1 MISLTE
7 ASPLV
12 EQIYLNTHDS
22 MNRIF
27 PWFDVTEQY
36 VPDMDIPSFNFYY
49 EADAAHNPDRSV
61 EWTDAYLDPAGQGW
75 MVSAIAPVY
84 RGDFLEGV
92 VGIDVTLGTVLNE
105 VLQLDLPDGSYAMLL
120 GRDGRILA
128 MPHAAAR
135 DLQVEAPLTAGDYG
149 PVHSE
154 TLQPDD
160 LNLFARTGMAGLA
173 QAIRSGHGG
182 LAHIDLA
189 DGGRTAAWSMIDATG
204 WTMLVMA
211 DESQVFSA
219 VIAVGETFHTIG
231 WAMLVV
237 LGLFSALFFLLLY
250 LRAQRHSRA
259 IAEPLLGLR
268 DMVRR
273 IGEGDFRQTPVTS
286 GIAELNATG
295 EEVARMGAALGEA
308 NQRLVDADRE
318 LRRALIEAQ
327 TANRAKTEFLA
338 KMSHELRT
346 PLNAIIGFADLL
358 VDRSACPGLA
368 EQHSDFAE
376 EIRCS
381 GRHLLGLINDVLAL
395 SKIEAGQ
402 RDLAPAPIPV
412 AGLFAEMRRATA
424 AEAEARGLTV
434 ETAVPPALPAL
445 IADPQAAR
453 QILLKLL
460 SNAVKFTPG
469 GGTVTLGAEAEG
481 EGEGEE
487 RMALW
492 VADTGIG
499 IPEDRLRDVLE
510 PFQQVEG
517 AYARGYGGTGLGLT
531 IVRDLAELHGGEV
544 RIDSRLGE
552 GTRVTVRFPLQRRL
566 RPAAA
571 PAGDPALC
579 A

>member
-1 MISLTE
+1 
-7 ASPLV
+7 
-12 EQIYLNTHDS
+12 
-22 MNRIF
+22 
-27 PWFDVTEQY
+27 
-36 VPDMDIPSFNFYY
+36 
-49 EADAAHNPDRSV
+49 
-61 EWTDAYLDPAGQGW
+61 
-75 MVSAIAPVY
+75 
-84 RGDFLEGV
+84 
-92 VGIDVTLGTVLNE
+92 
-105 VLQLDLPDGSYAMLL
+105 
-120 GRDGRILA
+120 
-128 MPHAAAR
+128 
-135 DLQVEAPLTAGDYG
+135 
-149 PVHSE
+149 
-154 TLQPDD
+154 
-160 LNLFARTGMAGLA
+160 
-173 QAIRSGHGG
+173 
-182 LAHIDLA
+182 
-189 DGGRTAAWSMIDATG
+189 
-204 WTMLVMA
+204 
-211 DESQVFSA
+211 
-219 VIAVGETFHTIG
+219 
-231 WAMLVV
+231 
-237 LGLFSALFFLLLY
+237 
-250 LRAQRHSRA
+250 
-259 IAEPLLGLR
+259 
-268 DMVRR
+268 
-273 IGEGDFRQTPVTS
+273 
-286 GIAELNATG
+286 
-295 EEVARMGAALGEA
+295 MGAALGEA